1 MIPIRDNI
9 AVKHWPAVVLG
20 LIAVNSVVFL
30 YQISLPPRG
39 AEAFIVEWAMIP
51 RRLFD
56 PSWAA
61 EHGLSQWTYLT
72 VLTNT
77 FMHGGWLHII
87 FNMWVLYIFGC
98 ALEDRLGPAR
108 FLIFYLLCGIAASWA
123 HASFN
128 AQSAIPA
135 LGASGAVA
143 GVIGAYARSYPAA
156 VITLIIPLGFIPLFF
171 QLPAVAFAGLW
182 FILQILQGAG
192 ELLTPS
198 MGGGI
203 AWWAHI
209 GGFVA
214 GLVLLPLLDT
224 GRPRHIPGPWG

>member
-20 LIAVNSVVFL
+20 LIAVNAVVFL

-39 AEAFIVEWAMIP
+39 AEAMIVEWAMIP
-51 RRLFD
+51 RRIFD

-61 EHGLSQWTYLT
+61 QQGLSQGTYLT
-72 VLTNT
+72 LVTNT
-77 FMHGGWLHII
+77 FMHGGWLHIL
-87 FNMWVLYIFGC
+87 FNMWTLYIFGC
-98 ALEDRLGPAR
+98 ALEDRLGPVR
-108 FLIFYLLCGIAASWA
+108 FLAFYLLCGIAASWT
-123 HASFN
+123 HAAFN

-182 FILQILQGAG
+182 FFLQVLQGAG
-192 ELLTPS
+192 DLLTPS

-214 GLVLLPLLDT
+214 GLALLPLLDS
-224 GRPRHIPGPWG
+224 GRPRRIAGPWG